1 MTGTVTE
8 ESGAVV
14 PDARI
19 ELADIT
25 TGTTYSSL
33 SSDLGILVF
42 RRCRIGGSSATIQLL
57 QLLDAYAS
65 SRVDKSCIITLS
77 RGNRNSV
84 KNKKM
89 PTPIESG

>member
-57 QLLDAYAS
+57 QLLD
-65 SRVDKSCIITLS
+65 
-77 RGNRNSV
+77 V
-84 KNKKM
+84 KGGAKLGHWGGVKVHRLRER
-89 PTPIESG
+89 TRF